1 MGHGS
6 NGSCAEPVTQLC
18 VVVCLPLR
26 EETGV
31 VPGELQLQAATCG
44 LAGLCL
50 NTLVPLGWDQ
60 QAAESG
66 GFSHGSYLEC

>member
-44 LAGLCL
+44 LAG
-50 NTLVPLGWDQ
+50 
-60 QAAESG
+60 
-66 GFSHGSYLEC
+66 